1 MDVSFLDSHLGEVAA
16 VSTAALWVVSS
27 LSFTAAGREVGSS
40 AVNLLRSVLAVAVL
54 CAALWLREGSPLPEF
69 DTRHWLVLGGSGI
82 VGLAIGDQLLFASFV
97 TIGPRVSMLIMTLAP
112 VFALGMAAIAMGER
126 VALLQLA
133 GIAVTLSGVAIVVAA
148 RGEHG
153 ESHDRREF
161 GFGLLLA
168 LGATVCQAGGMVMAK
183 YGMNDSDAAHA
194 PGVLA
199 TQSARMI
206 PAAAA
211 LIVILGLG
219 RLAGWRL
226 GTRVAPGHRQN
237 RGRAAMCIVLG
248 TAAGPVG
255 GVMCALFA
263 ISHLEVGVATTLM
276 ALTPVLILPFA
287 VLVEGERLTARSITG
302 AAVAVAGSAILALA

>member
-1 MDVSFLDSHLGEVAA
+1 
-16 VSTAALWVVSS
+16 
-27 LSFTAAGREVGSS
+27 
-40 AVNLLRSVLAVAVL
+40 
-54 CAALWLREGSPLPEF
+54 
-69 DTRHWLVLGGSGI
+69 
-82 VGLAIGDQLLFASFV
+82 
-97 TIGPRVSMLIMTLAP
+97 
-112 VFALGMAAIAMGER
+112 
-126 VALLQLA
+126 
-133 GIAVTLSGVAIVVAA
+133 
-148 RGEHG
+148 
-153 ESHDRREF
+153 
-161 GFGLLLA
+161 
-168 LGATVCQAGGMVMAK
+168 MVMAK
-183 YGMNDSDAAHA
+183 YGMNSTDAAHA

-206 PAAAA
+206 PAAGA

-226 GTRVAPGHRQN
+226 GTRVAAGHRPK
-237 RGRAAMCIVLG
+237 RGRAGLCITLG

-287 VLVEGERLTARSITG
+287 VLVEGERLTARSIAG